1 MGISE
6 YLKNKWLDAAFN
18 ATSFSVANV
27 YVQLHSGDP
36 GSAGTANVISGPARD
51 EATFGAASGGAS
63 TTDAECVWSSMPA
76 CTVSHVSLWDAS
88 TSGNLLWTQAL
99 SAPVPVLSGDTFKI
113 LAGDLD
119 SVVT

>member
-6 YLKNKWLDAAFN
+6 YLKNKWLDATFN

-36 GSAGTANVISGPARD
+36 GDAGTSNVISGPARD
-51 EATFGAASGGAS
+51 EATFGAAAGGAT
-63 TTDAECVWSSMPA
+63 TTDAECVWASMPA
-76 CTVSHVSLWDAS
+76 CTVSHVSVWDAS
-88 TSGNLLWTQAL
+88 TSGNLLWTLEL
-99 SAPVPVLSGDTFKI
+99 SAPVTVLSGDTFKL

-119 SVVT
+119 ATIV